1 MHCNIC
7 GRKSEK
13 RICEQCAYLL
23 NHGADEETIK
33 KMHSDEKTK
42 KIWKDNEKRA
52 EDLAHAYYDSVLD
65 MYDEKKK
72 KPVEN
77 FGFNTFADG
86 IRVGLDIVMPLLDEE
101 TQEKAKH
108 KIEDMVKK
116 RSNIKTINK
125 NEKYIN

>member
-7 GRKSEK
+7 GRKSGERTCK
-13 RICEQCAYLL
+13 QCAYLL
-23 NHGADEETIK
+23 NHGTNEGTIK

-65 MYDEKKK
+65 MYDNPQAKKDSR
-72 KPVEN
+72 EN

-101 TQEKAKH
+101 TQEKAKN
-108 KIEDMVKK
+108 KIKSMLEK
-116 RSNIKTINK
+116 RTG
-125 NEKYIN
+125 